1 MKKLK
6 FLWRSEKGTSVT
18 EFGLIAPALIVM
30 IMGTFDAG
38 HSIYVRAVLN
48 GALQEAG
55 RDSSLEGASLA
66 SQQALI
72 DEKVREAMLEI
83 APGAAIT
90 PQRRYYKTF
99 SEAAAA
105 EAEQWTDSD
114 PDGPTG
120 PLLPNGVCDNSE
132 PYVDEN
138 SNDVWD
144 EDGGNDGQGGA
155 KDVVILQVSVRYT
168 RLFPVYQLLGL
179 SDEVVV
185 VSDTILANQP
195 YGAQAQYQTPTVKS
209 CPV

>member
-6 FLWRSEKGTSVT
+6 FLGRNEAGTSVT

-55 RDSSLEGASLA
+55 RDSSLEGASLD
-66 SQQALI
+66 SQRALI
-72 DEKVREAMLEI
+72 DAKVREAMLEI
-83 APGAAIT
+83 APGAVIT
-90 PQRRYYKTF
+90 PTRRYYKTF

-114 PDGPTG
+114 PDGPG
-120 PLLPNGVCDNSE
+120 PIVPNGTCDLGE
-132 PYVDEN
+132 AYVDEN
-138 SNDVWD
+138 SNNVWD

-195 YGAQAQYQTPTVKS
+195 YGTQAQYQTPTIKN
-209 CPV
+209 CPA